1 MNLVVA
7 ASFIP
12 QEKPQRNHKQ
22 AFGPTQQGPGLF
34 NKSKARSGGGG
45 GGATVHNQ
53 GQSRDTSSLNSP
65 LWILT
70 EQINCKKHIL
80 GNTKAC

>member
-1 MNLVVA
+1 MIRALRETMNLVVA

-34 NKSKARSGGGG
+34 DKSKTRSGKKKKERLLFIIKD
-45 GGATVHNQ
+45 NQ
-53 GQSRDTSSLNSP
+53 E
-65 LWILT
+65 IL
-70 EQINCKKHIL
+70 QV
-80 GNTKAC
+80 